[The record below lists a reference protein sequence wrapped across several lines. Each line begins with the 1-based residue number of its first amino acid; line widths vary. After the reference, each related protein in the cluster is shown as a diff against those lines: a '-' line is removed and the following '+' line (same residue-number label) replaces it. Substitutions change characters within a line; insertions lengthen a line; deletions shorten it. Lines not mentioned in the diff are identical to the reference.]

1 MARRKLILV
10 VDDEQDLAA
19 LAGELLELEG
29 FAVLL
34 ARDGRH
40 ALRVLETASPD
51 VIVTD
56 LMMPQLDG
64 FGLLEEYRRTPPPR
78 APVLA
83 VSAFEDF
90 LVKAKELGAAD
101 WMSKPY
107 EADDLVARVRRLC
120 EGGGAAAPSA
130 ALSAAPSAA
139 PRSPPDEHDRL
150 QAVLAMR
157 LDEPAPGEAL
167 QRFAE
172 RVASVFGVPVCLV
185 SIITADRQ
193 YWHAFCGLTG
203 ALAEARGTPREES
216 FCTHAVA
223 ARAALVVQDAAAHP
237 FFAHNRLVT
246 EEGLRFYAGVPLFG
260 RFGEAL
266 GTLCILDFQPRSF
279 GYFDLEL
286 LGVLAKRVLAELEW
300 RERRAH
306 PLAPAATFR
315 HLQHLDEELDVLGR
329 EAFVQAL
336 EVEALRATERRA
348 PLALVAAALPPA
360 ALAGAVERLKR
371 AFPRAHLGRLG
382 LNRVGLLAP
391 ALPIQDALPAARAA
405 AGPGAALA
413 GLGVPHRLSGPES
426 LLRDLERRLGDA
438 GLAPGAAAL

>member
-1 MARRKLILV
+1 MAVRKLILV

-19 LAGELLELEG
+19 LAGEILELEG

-40 ALRVLETASPD
+40 ALRVLEAASPD

-64 FGLLEEYRRTPPPR
+64 FGLLEEYLRRPAPR

-83 VSAFEDF
+83 VSAFEEF
-90 LVKAKELGAAD
+90 LAKARELGAAD
-101 WMSKPY
+101 SMSKPY
-107 EADDLVARVRRLC
+107 GADDLVARVRRLC
-120 EGGGAAAPSA
+120 DEAGAPSPAPPA
-130 ALSAAPSAA
+130 A
-139 PRSPPDEHDRL
+139 RVPPDERDRL
-150 QAVLAMR
+150 QAVLAMH
-157 LDEPAPGEAL
+157 LDEPSPGEAL
-167 QRFAE
+167 QRFTE
-172 RVASVFGVPVCLV
+172 RVAGIFGVPVCLV
-185 SIITADRQ
+185 SIVTADRQ
-193 YWHAFCGLTG
+193 YWHAFCGLRG
-203 ALAEARGTPREES
+203 ALGEARGTPREES

-223 ARAALVVQDAAAHP
+223 ARAALVVQDAPAHP
-237 FFAHNRLVT
+237 FFAHNRLVV

-260 RFGEAL
+260 RLGEAL
-266 GTLCILDFQPRSF
+266 GTLCILDFQPRTF

-306 PLAPAATFR
+306 PLSPAAAFR

-329 EAFVQAL
+329 DAFEQAL

-348 PLALVAAALPPA
+348 ALSLLIVALPPA
-360 ALAGAVERLKR
+360 ALAAAVERLKR

-391 ALPIQDALPAARAA
+391 ALPIEEALPAAREA
-405 AGPGAALA
+405 AGPGAALV

-438 GLAPGAAAL
+438 GFAPEAGAGAT